1 MHTQQIR
8 IRTGACRLDA
18 DGIFHITFD
27 PGAQETLADAQ
38 EAMRAH
44 TLLRA
49 GRPCAV
55 FVDMRQLKSQD
66 RDARQFYGSPDIAS
80 AAPAVAL
87 LVGSRVSQ
95 LIANFFVSVTKTS
108 VPTRLFTDEAEALA
122 WLRGFQV

>member
-1 MHTQQIR
+1 M
-8 IRTGACRLDA
+8 
-18 DGIFHITFD
+18 FD

-38 EAMRAH
+38 EAMRVH

-55 FVDMRQLKSQD
+55 FVDMRHLKSQD
-66 RDARQFYGSPDIAS
+66 RDARQFYGSPDIAH

-95 LIANFFVSVTKTS
+95 LIANFFISVTKTS
-108 VPTRLFTDEAEALA
+108 VPTRLFTDESEALA
-122 WLRGFQV
+122 WLKGFQA

>member
-1 MHTQQIR
+1 MPTQEVR
-8 IRTGACRLDA
+8 IRTGTCCLDA
-18 DGIFHITFD
+18 EGIFHITFD
-27 PGAQETLADAQ
+27 PGAEESLADAQ

-55 FVDMRQLKSQD
+55 FVDMRHLKTQA
-66 RDARQFYGSPDIAS
+66 REARQFYGSPDVAS

-95 LIANFFVSVTKTS
+95 LIANFFISVTKTT
-108 VPTRLFTDEAEALA
+108 VPTRLFTDETEALT
-122 WLRGFQV
+122 WLQGFKA